1 MEIISI
7 GELVVTKAELQG
19 VGDRHME
26 GQTREVDMDQIGLCQ
41 EVDMEDQVGE
51 GILLQTWCHKVEEAM
66 ELLVVP
72 LASLK
77 GFHMVGWVEAV
88 GLQLVVVDS
97 NLGMLEFFQVKC
109 LHCYQEQCCYSQVAY
124 HVALDSF
131 CQLL

>member
-7 GELVVTKAELQG
+7 GELVVTKAELR
-19 VGDRHME
+19 GDHHME
-26 GQTREVDMDQIGLCQ
+26 GQTREVDMDRIGLCQ

-51 GILLQTWCHKVEEAM
+51 GILLQPWCHKVEEAM

-97 NLGMLEFFQVKC
+97 NLGMFEFYQVKC
-109 LHCYQEQCCYSQVAY
+109 LHCYQEQCYTQVAY
-124 HVALDSF
+124 HVALHSF